1 MANKTDYLKL
11 DKPNVNSN
19 NWGAAINN
27 NFELIDAN
35 AKSTKNS
42 IKRIQ
47 NTLGEAN
54 MIGFDENFQ
63 YISFTQD
70 GRVILYAT
78 ATSEGVEY
86 YNHSTGTDNLSAFAD
101 YTGFYIKTDYV
112 APTTVDV
119 SLPDFFQ
126 HNWYIGEIAVKN
138 TVWDEIEITNTID
151 FIKFKQ
157 SLGGW
162 YLPILVGQ
170 DKDGNITNT
179 ITWEKKFAGTAEKET
194 TTVIPFRTLN
204 SPVFVQEFNGCAANQ
219 NFSSTDFT
227 TFCNQLFSDN
237 NTRNL
242 FIDFYTG
249 TAGITPISVDYI
261 VLFSSTNKTI
271 SIRFNAEVTEK
282 FTMRARIMGEE

>member
-19 NWGAAINN
+19 NWGTAINN

-54 MIGFDENFQ
+54 MIGFDENYQ

-78 ATSEGVEY
+78 TTSEGVEY
-86 YNHSTGTDNLSAFAD
+86 YNHSTGTDNLAAFAD

-112 APTTVDV
+112 ASTTVDV

-138 TVWDEIEITNTID
+138 TV
-151 FIKFKQ
+151 
-157 SLGGW
+157 
-162 YLPILVGQ
+162 
-170 DKDGNITNT
+170 
-179 ITWEKKFAGTAEKET
+179 
-194 TTVIPFRTLN
+194 
-204 SPVFVQEFNGCAANQ
+204 
-219 NFSSTDFT
+219 
-227 TFCNQLFSDN
+227 
-237 NTRNL
+237 
-242 FIDFYTG
+242 
-249 TAGITPISVDYI
+249 
-261 VLFSSTNKTI
+261 
-271 SIRFNAEVTEK
+271 
-282 FTMRARIMGEE
+282 